1 MTKNELF
8 ESIKNLW
15 ESFESAHNGSTKKS
29 QSEARKL
36 ANEIKKLLPAYRKA
50 SVDEGKTK

>member
-1 MTKNELF
+1 MTKNQLF

-15 ESFESAHNGSTKKS
+15 QSFEDAHNGTTKKS
-29 QSEARKL
+29 QAEARKL
-36 ANEIKKLLPAYRKA
+36 ANEIKKLLPTYRKA